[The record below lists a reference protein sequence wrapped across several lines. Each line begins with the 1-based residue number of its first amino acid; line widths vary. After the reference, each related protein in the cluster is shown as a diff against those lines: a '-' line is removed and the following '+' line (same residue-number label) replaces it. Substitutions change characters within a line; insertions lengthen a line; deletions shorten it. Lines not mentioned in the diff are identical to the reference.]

1 MGKHYLNI
9 LSTVLVAS
17 SILLFI
23 FQDEMVVFNAVAVVM
38 SIVTILLLVDIFSN
52 IQQMR
57 LSTILALSLLLGYG
71 VGSLNSVFDAW
82 FQTSMDVAEYF
93 NYQPSQLA
101 IAQVVVCLSVTA
113 LLWISKFEKRSV
125 FYYKAITIDVGGR
138 ELLFTLILAAIVI
151 YEFATGGIG
160 FQGLYSSKS
169 GRISSIGAL
178 ALMLHPAIV
187 AFAVYCFHKASG
199 RQKLYFGVIAALMLV
214 LLIPQ
219 GRRIFLYSVVL
230 SLFAYMLAGGR
241 FRVFKIK
248 TNLLL
253 GTIVILT
260 IFAFNYFFAMRMAT
274 YEFAKGGFTLW
285 DLVNMASTT
294 LLDSD
299 ARAGMQALQTENM
312 RERTFILG
320 YLAELLDKTWTISPL
335 YGQILEF
342 SLQMAMP
349 SILSSSKSSVIQIGY
364 EEGIANPHFW
374 LPVLDVPNTIL
385 TSGISDFGIFGAF
398 LYPLLVLCLY
408 KVAQVALGRINSPPV
423 CLMGSFILVYSLLQ
437 VEEQL
442 SFYFVT
448 IRDLVLSVLLMA
460 VIYKISGFRNRAA
473 TTAELRHKRWM
484 QSKRLSG
491 SRSGQRE

>member
-1 MGKHYLNI
+1 MHKHYLTT
-9 LSTVLVAS
+9 LSSVLVAS
-17 SILLFI
+17 AFLLFI
-23 FQDEMVVFNAVAVVM
+23 FQSEIVVFNAVAVVM
-38 SIVTILLLVDIFSN
+38 SIGAILLLVQISRS
-52 IQQMR
+52 IQQTR

-71 VGSLNSVFDAW
+71 VGSLNSVFDTW

-93 NYQPSQLA
+93 GYQPSQLA
-101 IAQVVVCLSVTA
+101 IAQIVVCLSVSA

-125 FYYKAITIDVGGR
+125 FHYKVVTIAVGAR
-138 ELLFTLILAAIVI
+138 ELVFTLILAAIVI
-151 YEFATGGIG
+151 YAFATGGIG
-160 FQGLYSSKS
+160 FQGLYSSES
-169 GRISSIGAL
+169 GRISIIGVIAS
-178 ALMLHPAIV
+178 MIHPAIV

-199 RQKLYFGVIAALMLV
+199 KQKLYFGVIAALMMV

-241 FRVFKIK
+241 FRVIKIK
-248 TNLLL
+248 TILLY

-274 YEFAKGGFTLW
+274 YEFATGGYNLW
-285 DLVNMASTT
+285 DLVNKASTT

-320 YLAELLDKTWTISPL
+320 YLAELLDKTWTIPPL

-342 SLQMAMP
+342 SLQIAMP

-364 EEGIANPHFW
+364 EEAIANPHFG
-374 LPVLDVPNTIL
+374 LPILDVPNTVL

-398 LYPLLVLCLY
+398 LYPLLVLGLY
-408 KVAQVALGRINSPPV
+408 KVAQVALGRLNSPPV
-423 CLMGSFILVYSLLQ
+423 CLIGSFILVYSLLQ
-437 VEEQL
+437 VEETL
-442 SFYFVT
+442 AFHFVM
-448 IRDLVLSVLLMA
+448 IRDLMLSVFLMA
-460 VIYKISGFRNRAA
+460 VIYKISGFRIRAV
-473 TTAELRHKRWM
+473 TTAELRHKRWR
-484 QSKRLSG
+484 QSHILSG
-491 SRSGQRE
+491 RKSGHQ